1 MSDNAL
7 NQPPQQ
13 QDRQPPRTLLVVDD
27 EMGPRQSLNMVFKDE
42 YKVLM
47 ADGGEQALEII
58 KDHVVHSAVLDI
70 RMNGMSGVELL
81 GELKKHDPNIEVI
94 MLTAYETIDTARQ
107 ALKHGACDYLTKPFD
122 LDTIRSAVG
131 NAMDR
136 RTLSDQREANL
147 HRLRDV
153 QQELNHQR
161 VEEEIIRTKGEIYA
175 SVLHDING
183 PLTVISGFV
192 DLINNRLEGAS
203 SLEGQ
208 GLDLIKDRLTRVNR
222 QVNNCI
228 EISQRYLNFLRNPS
242 QGASASLIQTLH
254 DIHELLKVHPSLEAN
269 KLHVQLPNPDIQ
281 AQVNGGN
288 LMQLILN
295 LGINALQSSREPH
308 EVFISTRF
316 ISDPLPLQ
324 DMPDTDSQH
333 VINREG
339 LNNSGPLAAIEVR
352 DTGDGIT
359 PDVLKNIFEAR
370 ANGTYFSTKTDSGG
384 TGLGMAI
391 ISRFIR
397 DAEGILHL
405 QTQPGSGTS
414 MTVYLPAQK

>member
-1 MSDNAL
+1 MSDTPPS
-7 NQPPQQ
+7 QPAQQ
-13 QDRQPPRTLLVVDD
+13 QERQNHRTLLVVDD

-47 ADGGEQALEII
+47 ADGGEQALELV

-136 RTLSDQREANL
+136 RALSDQREANL

-153 QQELNHQR
+153 QQELHNQR

-183 PLTVISGFV
+183 PLTVISGFI

-208 GLDLIKDRLTRVNR
+208 GLDLIKDRLGRVNR

-228 EISQRYLNFLRNPS
+228 EISQRYLNFIRDTS
-242 QGASASLIQTLH
+242 QGASASILQTLH
-254 DIHELLKVHPSLEAN
+254 DIHELLKVHPSVEAN

-281 AQVNGGN
+281 AQVNGGY
-288 LMQLILN
+288 LMQLLLN
-295 LGINALQSSREPH
+295 LGINALQSSKEPH

-316 ISDPLPLQ
+316 LSDPIRLEE
-324 DMPDTDSQH
+324 MPDTDSQR

-339 LNNSGPLAAIEVR
+339 LKKTGPFAVIEVR

-359 PDVLKNIFEAR
+359 PDVLNKIFEAR
-370 ANGTYFSTKTDSGG
+370 ATGTYFSTKTDRGG

-397 DAEGILHL
+397 NAEGILHL
-405 QTQPGSGTS
+405 QTQPGTGTS
-414 MTVYLPAQK
+414 MTVYLPARK

>member
-1 MSDNAL
+1 MSDT
-7 NQPPQQ
+7 PPSPPAQQ
-13 QDRQPPRTLLVVDD
+13 QERQNHRTLLVVDD

-47 ADGGEQALEII
+47 ADGGEQALELV

-136 RTLSDQREANL
+136 RALSDQREANL

-153 QQELNHQR
+153 QQELHNQR

-183 PLTVISGFV
+183 PLTVISGFI

-208 GLDLIKDRLTRVNR
+208 GLDLIKDRLGRVNR

-228 EISQRYLNFLRNPS
+228 EISQRYLNFIRDTS
-242 QGASASLIQTLH
+242 QGASASILQTLH
-254 DIHELLKVHPSLEAN
+254 DIHELLKVHPSVEAN

-281 AQVNGGN
+281 AQVNGGY
-288 LMQLILN
+288 LMQLLLN
-295 LGINALQSSREPH
+295 LGINALQSSKEPH

-316 ISDPLPLQ
+316 LSDP
-324 DMPDTDSQH
+324 
-333 VINREG
+333 
-339 LNNSGPLAAIEVR
+339 
-352 DTGDGIT
+352 
-359 PDVLKNIFEAR
+359 
-370 ANGTYFSTKTDSGG
+370 
-384 TGLGMAI
+384 
-391 ISRFIR
+391 
-397 DAEGILHL
+397 IL
-405 QTQPGSGTS
+405 
-414 MTVYLPAQK
+414 